1 MSDNENKD
9 LQNQEKE
16 VENETGFEIVKEEI
30 LEVEEEIING
40 EEDALPSLNNEIS
53 ENPEEIRARVQE
65 TLEEADGL
73 ISEELKEVSMEPIIP
88 EVESVPEDETIKNIK
103 RQNLILKIVC
113 GCLIACTAVNVFLAI
128 PKPHKSNMYVSNSE
142 INKVII
148 NDVDQ
153 GEIMSAAQ
161 VYNKNIDSVVAIHI
175 KSVTPSIFGDYV
187 SAGSG
192 SGFIISEDG
201 YVLTNYHVIENATN
215 INVVMSDGREYQA
228 RLVGSEAD
236 NDIAVLKLETED
248 RFTPVVFGKSDN
260 VVIGEEVVAIGNP
273 LGELTFSITKGIV
286 SAVDRDI
293 QLDNFTAVDMFQVD
307 CAVNQGNSGGP
318 IFNMYGEVVGI
329 VSAKYASETIEGLGF
344 AIPID
349 DVVSILPDLIEYGK
363 VINKSYMGVE
373 VTDLTQD
380 MITQYNMVPGAYIS
394 RIEEGSCAQKAG
406 LKIGDIITM
415 LGDEKVERVS
425 DLLSAKRAYKAGE
438 STTLKVWRGGEYID
452 LTITFDE
459 YIEPEVVEESITN
472 VLPQDLTPR
481 GSEEDVSLEDYL
493 WEYFYNNR

>member
-1 MSDNENKD
+1 
-9 LQNQEKE
+9 
-16 VENETGFEIVKEEI
+16 
-30 LEVEEEIING
+30 
-40 EEDALPSLNNEIS
+40 
-53 ENPEEIRARVQE
+53 
-65 TLEEADGL
+65 
-73 ISEELKEVSMEPIIP
+73 
-88 EVESVPEDETIKNIK
+88 
-103 RQNLILKIVC
+103 
-113 GCLIACTAVNVFLAI
+113 
-128 PKPHKSNMYVSNSE
+128 
-142 INKVII
+142 
-148 NDVDQ
+148 
-153 GEIMSAAQ
+153 
-161 VYNKNIDSVVAIHI
+161 
-175 KSVTPSIFGDYV
+175 
-187 SAGSG
+187 
-192 SGFIISEDG
+192 
-201 YVLTNYHVIENATN
+201 
-215 INVVMSDGREYQA
+215 
-228 RLVGSEAD
+228 
-236 NDIAVLKLETED
+236 
-248 RFTPVVFGKSDN
+248 
-260 VVIGEEVVAIGNP
+260 
-273 LGELTFSITKGIV
+273 
-286 SAVDRDI
+286 
-293 QLDNFTAVDMFQVD
+293 
-307 CAVNQGNSGGP
+307 
-318 IFNMYGEVVGI
+318 MYGEVVGI